1 MKSIYII
8 LCRSGTLLSRIVYH
22 MTGDPY
28 THVSL
33 AFDEGLGTLYSSSRK
48 NGYTMFPAGPCKEF
62 LDRGVLGQNGQVPCA
77 VYELRV
83 GEDAYWKAYALAESL
98 MAPWYGF
105 NIFGLLLCRLN
116 IRLQRRRHFFCS
128 QFVAQVLEDS
138 RSLHLPK
145 DRTLMRPGDYARLR
159 KLRCVYKGTLQE
171 LRRRQGMEVTPPVS
185 CTAIYMQLLW
195 TAARRRWAG
204 MAGSR

>member
-8 LCRSGTLLSRIVYH
+8 LCRSGTLLSRIVYR

-33 AFDEGLGTLYSSSRK
+33 A
-48 NGYTMFPAGPCKEF
+48 
-62 LDRGVLGQNGQVPCA
+62 
-77 VYELRV
+77 
-83 GEDAYWKAYALAESL
+83 
-98 MAPWYGF
+98 GF